1 MDAITTY
8 LLTQG
13 VLGVVVIGLIIVSTK
28 LYNKTEKQQARIDE
42 LQDKHQARVE
52 ELQELR
58 LQDSKEVTRDVTEV
72 LQGNAQSNRIL
83 AEKIE
88 VAKGR
93 K

>member
-1 MDAITTY
+1 MLDSVGSY

-13 VLGVVVIGLIIVSTK
+13 VLGIACIVLGIVCIK
-28 LYNKTEKQQARIDE
+28 LYNKTERQQTRI
-42 LQDKHQARVE
+42 E

-58 LQDSKEVTRDVTEV
+58 LTDSKDVAKDVTEV
-72 LQGNAQSNRIL
+72 LSGNSQNMRIL
-83 AEKIE
+83 SEKIE

>member
-1 MDAITTY
+1 MPGDVTTY

-13 VLGVVVIGLIIVSTK
+13 VLGVACIILGVVCTK
-28 LYNKTEKQQARIDE
+28 LYNKTERQQARI
-42 LQDKHQARVE
+42 E

-72 LQGNAQSNRIL
+72 LQGNSQSNRIL

-88 VAKGR
+88 IAKGQ

>member
-1 MDAITTY
+1 MEGITAY

-13 VLGVVVIGLIIVSTK
+13 VLGVVVLALIYVCNK
-28 LYNKTEKQQARIDE
+28 LYTKTEKQQARI
-42 LQDKHQARVE
+42 E

-72 LQGNAQSNRIL
+72 LQGNAHSNLIL

-88 VAKGR
+88 VAKERSR